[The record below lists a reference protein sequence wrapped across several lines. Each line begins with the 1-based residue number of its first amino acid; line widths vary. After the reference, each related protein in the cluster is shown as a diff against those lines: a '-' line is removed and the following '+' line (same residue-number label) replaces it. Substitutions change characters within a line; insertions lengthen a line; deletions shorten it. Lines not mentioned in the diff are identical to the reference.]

1 MSFVS
6 RYILLFHILVR
17 LVELNFHATDVQCYL
32 LCLKTGLSE
41 NINDYFFGRRLLI
54 YDWKSYYSKYE
65 LETDRTNPPK
75 AQYILFNA
83 R

>member
-1 MSFVS
+1 MF
-6 RYILLFHILVR
+6 
-17 LVELNFHATDVQCYL
+17 NAMYL
-32 LCLKTGLSE
+32 LCLQTGLSE